1 MKTMKSFPRKL
12 VARLVIALE
21 IAIAISSAGATAA
34 HARTDGPA
42 VPPQVSTVAT
52 GGEWNAGKS
61 GGALRVVIVQ
71 EGFEHVHSKLWLEW
85 IAIGERDERRLAAR
99 VLVKELS
106 NGFSSVRL
114 DDRREAFSGSQIRL
128 RTANPYSTEDNQ
140 DVTIEAGKPGQYKIV
155 LQPAR

>member
-1 MKTMKSFPRKL
+1 MKSFPRML
-12 VARLVIALE
+12 VAGL
-21 IAIAISSAGATAA
+21 AIASAVAV
-34 HARTDGPA
+34 HARADGPV

-52 GGEWNAGKS
+52 GGDWNTAKA
-61 GGALRVVIVQ
+61 GGALRVIIVY

-85 IAIGERDERRLAAR
+85 ISIGEREERRLAAR

-114 DDRREAFSGSQIRL
+114 EDRREAFSGSQIRL
-128 RTANPYSTEDNQ
+128 RAANPYSTDDNQ

>member
-1 MKTMKSFPRKL
+1 MKSFPRML
-12 VARLVIALE
+12 VASL
-21 IAIAISSAGATAA
+21 AIASAVAV
-34 HARTDGPA
+34 HARTDGPV
-42 VPPQVSTVAT
+42 VPPQVNTVAT
-52 GGEWNAGKS
+52 GGEWNTAKAGGK
-61 GGALRVVIVQ
+61 LRVIIVY

-85 IAIGERDERRLAAR
+85 ISIGERDERRLAAR

-114 DDRREAFSGSQIRL
+114 DDRREVFSGSLIRL
-128 RTANPYSTEDNQ
+128 RAANPYSTEDNQ

>member
-1 MKTMKSFPRKL
+1 MKTMKSFPRML
-12 VARLVIALE
+12 VAGL
-21 IAIAISSAGATAA
+21 AIASAMAV
-34 HARTDGPA
+34 HARADGA
-42 VPPQVSTVAT
+42 VVPPQVSTVAT
-52 GGEWNAGKS
+52 GGDWNTART
-61 GGALRVVIVQ
+61 GGALRVIIVH

-85 IAIGERDERRLAAR
+85 ISIGEREERRLAAR

-114 DDRREAFSGSQIRL
+114 DDRREVFSGSQIRL
-128 RTANPYSTEDNQ
+128 RAANPYSAEDNQ

>member
-1 MKTMKSFPRKL
+1 MKSFPRML
-12 VARLVIALE
+12 VAGL
-21 IAIAISSAGATAA
+21 AIASAMAV
-34 HARTDGPA
+34 HARADGPV

-52 GGEWNAGKS
+52 GGDWNTART
-61 GGALRVVIVQ
+61 GGALRVIIVH
-71 EGFEHVHSKLWLEW
+71 EGFEHVHSKLWVEW
-85 IAIGERDERRLAAR
+85 ISIGEREERRLTAR

-114 DDRREAFSGSQIRL
+114 DDRREVFSGSQIRL
-128 RTANPYSTEDNQ
+128 RAANPYSADDNQ

>member
-1 MKTMKSFPRKL
+1 MKSFPRML
-12 VARLVIALE
+12 VASL
-21 IAIAISSAGATAA
+21 AIASAMAV
-34 HARTDGPA
+34 HARADGPV

-52 GGEWNAGKS
+52 GGDWGAART
-61 GGALRVVIVQ
+61 GGALRVIIVY

-85 IAIGERDERRLAAR
+85 ISIGEREERRLAAR

-114 DDRREAFSGSQIRL
+114 DNRGEVFSGSQIRL
-128 RTANPYSTEDNQ
+128 RAANPYSADDNQ